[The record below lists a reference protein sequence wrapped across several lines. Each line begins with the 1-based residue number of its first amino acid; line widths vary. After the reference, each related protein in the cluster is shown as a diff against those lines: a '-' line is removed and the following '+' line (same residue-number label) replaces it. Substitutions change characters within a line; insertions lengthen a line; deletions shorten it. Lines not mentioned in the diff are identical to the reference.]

1 MSAQRQP
8 TRRDH
13 YAICELTSQCR
24 RLPSVT
30 CKLKITTKRNPPF
43 EYRRNRFPSPTPSF
57 SLCVRRL
64 WPRSS
69 LICTTPRI
77 SIFYWINLPNG
88 TIDVAKNEKKKK
100 LYSNFCN
107 GGLGVAP
114 ANGQTLAKL
123 PIKQKIRVI
132 HVLVGCPTHD
142 LLIYPRQRKL

>member
-13 YAICELTSQCR
+13 HAICELTSQCR

-100 LYSNFCN
+100 IIFEFLQRRARSSTSKRSN
-107 GGLGVAP
+107 AIEI
-114 ANGQTLAKL
+114 ANQAKN
-123 PIKQKIRVI
+123 KYRA
-132 HVLVGCPTHD
+132 CPSWVPNT
-142 LLIYPRQRKL
+142 